1 MRKKMLFVYNPK
13 SGKGAVRS
21 KLANILE
28 IFTQSGYDV
37 LVHPTTARGDA
48 RKTVKRLAEESDIIV
63 CSGGDGTMD
72 QVVMAVME
80 TDPMKTVG
88 YIPSGSTNDFANSL
102 GLPKNMLKCVRG
114 ILDEE
119 IYACDV
125 GAFNKKYFVY
135 VAAFGAFTHLA
146 YDTAQNLKNT
156 IGHFA
161 YLTQAG
167 MEVFK
172 LPTYHLHIKADGEE
186 IEGKYTYGMI
196 TNSRFVGGIPNITGK
211 AVDMDD
217 GIFEITLVHTPSNPL
232 ELTEIFTTLLSKD
245 FLQSPLVEKYKASH
259 IVIRAEEKIDW
270 TLDGEFGGSV
280 MRADIRNLQKALR
293 ICVPAQK

>member
-1 MRKKMLFVYNPK
+1 MQKRMLFVYNPK
-13 SGKGAVRS
+13 SGKGIMRT
-21 KLANILE
+21 KLAPVVE
-28 IFTQSGYDV
+28 MFTQHGYDV

-48 RKTVKRLAEESDIIV
+48 RKTVKRLAEESDIVV

-72 QVVMAVME
+72 QVVMAIME
-80 TDPMKTVG
+80 TDPSKTVG

-102 GLPKNMLKCVRG
+102 GLPKNMLKCAHG
-114 ILDEE
+114 IMDENV
-119 IYACDV
+119 YACDI
-125 GAFNKKYFVY
+125 GAFNKSYFCY
-135 VAAFGAFTHLA
+135 VAAFGAFTHIA
-146 YDTAQNLKNT
+146 YDTDQNLKNT

-172 LPTYHLHIKADGEE
+172 LPSYQLKVTADGQE

-217 GIFEITLVHTPSNPL
+217 GLFEITLVHTPANPL

-245 FLQSPLVEKYKASH
+245 ILQSRLVEKYKASH
-259 IVIRAEEKIDW
+259 ITICAEEKIDW
-270 TLDGEFGGSV
+270 TLDGEFGGSC
-280 MRADIRNLQKALR
+280 MRADIRNLHKALR
-293 ICVPAQK
+293 ICVPETN